1 MLLSVANSRPRN
13 LESSRVSSLFPD
25 TVQESSKTLIEFVEK
40 YYEYLNV
47 VGLPSSEIAN
57 ITSAKD
63 IDVVSNKYLT
73 EIQSLIARNIPNS
86 VALDKVTLYKIIL
99 QYYRTRGSE
108 DSIHSFFKIF
118 FDEFVTIFYP
128 RDYLFELSGGRG
140 QWMPIVASQ
149 LATVNTNPN
158 KNQIK
163 IVSDAIIGPVT
174 SNDKAPYTFILQS
187 YSKFVWTL
195 DGRAPS
201 STVPH
206 LQKVNSR
213 WVYTYGNDVVV
224 TSANNTTWPDEALWN
239 TFSRNIEYT
248 SGNAGSNT
256 TRNIEYKTLEITPVG
271 ETTETILLKRDDTTD
286 ILATESGDELTLEQ
300 FFTPEGTI
308 DIVVS
313 GITTENNLD
322 PNTSTDYIIVQDTS
336 ITNTDD
342 AVIVT
347 EDAGSSVYTAITS
360 NIEYVHLFTV
370 TALPLNALKIDD
382 LINSL
387 ETAGTNTVYRC
398 TQISPTIWESVTT
411 DFRIWQYSDSKSFA
425 SDRYKLHDGEFW
437 QKYSY
442 QIKTTLSYDTWSYD
456 YLRFVHPT
464 GLKLFTALLY
474 ELLAKSEWKQYID
487 YISSDSTTD
496 YTWLGA
502 YIPPVI
508 GYHTPTSQPG
518 WLTSRERVLKF
529 LLQVLRDANADESL
543 IRIIELVLSFESLNE
558 VYRDK
563 IVHNTYQSWFKFIDT
578 TELIAGFSDKTIALA
593 NAEYSREDLPLFS
606 NLSCIVTPKV
616 VDFTYYPW
624 TYSQL
629 ISLDN
634 TSQSIDPNYA
644 LSDVNVFDVDF
655 EPYINSE
662 ILPSEELSLYSYL
675 QTENNNYSITEDGQ
689 FGFATEGPLNI
700 AFNTYAISSPT
711 DIVTPN
717 GVTFNVVTTGV
728 FDGTRLYYTTRF
740 PTALQVT
747 NGVVTIANNSASF
760 TVQINEGINSNFPI
774 QAFNID
780 LRLDSVTGPIVATSN
795 LVIIFP

>member
-1 MLLSVANSRPRN
+1 
-13 LESSRVSSLFPD
+13 
-25 TVQESSKTLIEFVEK
+25 
-40 YYEYLNV
+40 
-47 VGLPSSEIAN
+47 LPSNEIAN

-163 IVSDAIIGPVT
+163 IVSDAAIGPIT
-174 SNDKAPYTFILQS
+174 SRDKAPYTFVLQS

-195 DGRAPS
+195 DGSAPS

-213 WVYTYGNDVVV
+213 WVYTYGAVVV
-224 TSANNTTWPDEALWN
+224 TSANDTPWPDEALWN

-248 SGNAGSNT
+248 SGNAESNT
-256 TRNIEYKTLEITPVG
+256 TRNIEYRSLEITPIG
-271 ETTETILLKRDDTTD
+271 PTTETILLKRDDTAD

-300 FFTPEGTI
+300 FFTPDGTI
-308 DIVVS
+308 DITVS
-313 GITTENNLD
+313 GITTE
-322 PNTSTDYIIVQDTS
+322 SGGTDYIIVQDTG

-347 EDAGSSVYTAITS
+347 EDAGGSIYTAITS

-370 TALPLNALKIDD
+370 TALSLPALKIDD

-387 ETAGTNTVYRC
+387 ETAETNTVYRC
-398 TQISPTIWESVTT
+398 TQISPTLWESVLT

-442 QIKTTLSYDTWSYD
+442 QIKTTLPYDEWSYD
-456 YLRFVHPT
+456 YLRFVHPA
-464 GLKLFTALLY
+464 GLKLFAALLY
-474 ELLAKSEWKQYID
+474 EILAKTEWKQYID
-487 YISSDSTTD
+487 YISSDSATD

-502 YIPPVI
+502 YIPPVR
-508 GYHTPTSQPG
+508 GYHSPTSQPG
-518 WLTSRERVLKF
+518 WLNNKDRVLKL
-529 LLQVLRDANADESL
+529 LLQVLRDANADASL

-563 IVHNTYQSWFKFIDT
+563 IVHETYQTWFKFIDT

-593 NAEYSREDLPLFS
+593 NAEYSRENLPLFS

-616 VDFTYYPW
+616 VDFEYYPW
-624 TYSQL
+624 MYSEL
-629 ISLDN
+629 IALDL
-634 TSQSIDPNYA
+634 TSQSADPNYV
-644 LSDVNVFDVDF
+644 LSAVNVFNVDF

-662 ILPSEELSLYSYL
+662 ILPQENIVLYNL
-675 QTENNNYSITEDGQ
+675 QTENNDDTITENNE
-689 FGFATEGPLNI
+689 FEFVTEGDITNT
-700 AFNTYAISSPT
+700 AFKTYSISSPT
-711 DIVTPN
+711 NIVSHN

-728 FDGTRLYYTTRF
+728 PDGAQLYYTTSS
-740 PTALQVT
+740 PDALEVT
-747 NGVVTIANNSASF
+747 NGVITITNDSALF
-760 TVQINEGINSNFPI
+760 TVQINESINVADPI